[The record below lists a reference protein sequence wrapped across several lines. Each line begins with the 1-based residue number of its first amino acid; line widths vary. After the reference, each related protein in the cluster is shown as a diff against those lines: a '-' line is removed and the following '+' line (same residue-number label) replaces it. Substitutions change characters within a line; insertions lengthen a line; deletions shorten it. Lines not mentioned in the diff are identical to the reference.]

1 MYSNNDPIDLV
12 IWQCFETSKFLKS
25 EWQICL
31 RCLYSL
37 VKLRLKC
44 FIKFNFAAIF
54 SFNEIVNM
62 KISFRNRF
70 AVSVQT

>member
-1 MYSNNDPIDLV
+1 MANMFKMFVL
-12 IWQCFETSKFLKS
+12 FSK
-25 EWQICL
+25 IA
-31 RCLYSL
+31 
-37 VKLRLKC
+37 LKC